1 MKRYLPLSLMLY
13 VGISTAAE
21 VSPYMAVDYGFQT
34 KFHGEAFGINGG
46 ININDLFDINLGYNK
61 YSKINNG
68 KTIVN
73 VKTDSFESS
82 LGYTFLNYRQLSL
95 YSRLGVAYTNERREY
110 GDTKQKGYGFSPL
123 FELGGQYHL
132 TDKIDLY
139 SVYKY
144 IDKIGNSNIKTYDN
158 YIVSFGVRYN
168 FGKKDKIK
176 SSEFINKINL
186 DNQVIEK
193 VKKENLVP
201 IESSIYFDFDSVN
214 IKNPEELDKLY
225 NKITDKS
232 TLISINGYTDNTGS
246 DRYNYMLSEK
256 RANKI
261 KNIFKSIGYSNF
273 DVEWFGEENPKYNNN
288 SIMSRQLNRRVDILI
303 TR

>member
-1 MKRYLPLSLMLY
+1 MLY

-123 FELGGQYHL
+123 FELGVQYHL

-158 YIVSFGVRYN
+158 YIVSFGIRYN
-168 FGKKDKIK
+168 FGKKIRLKVLNLLIK
-176 SSEFINKINL
+176 L
-186 DNQVIEK
+186 
-193 VKKENLVP
+193 
-201 IESSIYFDFDSVN
+201 
-214 IKNPEELDKLY
+214 
-225 NKITDKS
+225 T
-232 TLISINGYTDNTGS
+232 
-246 DRYNYMLSEK
+246 
-256 RANKI
+256 
-261 KNIFKSIGYSNF
+261 
-273 DVEWFGEENPKYNNN
+273 
-288 SIMSRQLNRRVDILI
+288 
-303 TR
+303 